1 MWNSKSNNQIRDQLG
16 VASLITDSNEG
27 FLQKSGVIPEGWSSI
42 QAVKRPLIRRCAP
55 DRRNTS
61 PVKA

>member
-27 FLQKSGVIPEGWSSI
+27 FLQKSGIIPEGWSSI
-42 QAVKRPLIRRCAP
+42 RVVTRPPPTNL
-55 DRRNTS
+55 

>member
-27 FLQKSGVIPEGWSSI
+27 FLQKSGIIPEGWSSI
-42 QAVKRPLIRRCAP
+42 QAVKRPPAT
-55 DRRNTS
+55 TS